1 MRTASVITLS
11 VLILTS
17 CERKSNKSF
26 REDVLRRDLKVLR
39 QLIDG
44 YTEDHKRCPKNLKDL
59 VTAGY
64 LKEIPQD
71 PITGQRDWKVVNE
84 DEPGCITD
92 IHSASNR
99 IGTDGA
105 PYNSW

>member
-1 MRTASVITLS
+1 MTKKA
-11 VLILTS
+11 ILLLFVS
-17 CERKSNKSF
+17 FCGCYRDSPQKF
-26 REDVLRRDLKVLR
+26 RENVLRQDLKVLR

>member
-1 MRTASVITLS
+1 MTKTFISLLVIAFCGCHRDS
-11 VLILTS
+11 PQ
-17 CERKSNKSF
+17 KF
-26 REDVLRRDLKVLR
+26 RENVLRRDLKALR

-44 YTEDHKRCPKNLKDL
+44 YTEDHKRCPKNLNDL